1 MRDILEFPLISIT
14 IVNLNGKDYLE
25 NCLQSI
31 SGLDYPDDKIEV
43 VIVDNGSSD
52 SSISFLESAHKQV
65 RLIKNNKNMGFAY
78 ANNQAAKAAKGE
90 YIAFLNNDT
99 KVDSKWLIELL
110 RPVYGDKETVA
121 SGSKVLSMDGKNL
134 DFVGGMINFEGKGFQ
149 IDFGLPIEK
158 DLHKQYKYLPFAN
171 GGAMLIRRDT
181 FLDVGGFDEDFF
193 AYYEDVDLGWRLW
206 VLGYKVIFA
215 PDSIVYHHHH
225 GTSRIFSED
234 KLRFLKERNSL
245 YSVFKNYDDS
255 NLARAFSG
263 TLANIFNRVFV
274 DLDFDYRKYYDLS
287 EVKTAAGPGKDRDKK
302 EVSDGDIAGDE
313 KVCIEKEPLS
323 SLAAAKSFFDNLPGL
338 KEKRK
343 KIQDGRKRDDKA
355 VFAYFKAQFMPV
367 SSDPVYQRNHIDIL
381 ESLGMHKVFEKE
393 IKRTLAIITSEVV
406 ASEMAGPAIRVWN
419 FAKELSEHMNVI
431 LAVPNK
437 PDLGQQDFNMVQ
449 YKDEGSLREIIKDA
463 DILLCNGMTLS
474 KFRSLKN
481 MGKYLIIDIY
491 DPYNLATLAE
501 YSNENMKE
509 RLEIHKSIQKYFNEQ
524 FYYGDFFICASDR
537 QRDFWLGML
546 AALNRVNP
554 FAYNIDPTMK
564 RMISVVPFGLP
575 SNKPIHTEEVL
586 KGKVKGIKRDD
597 FVIIW
602 GGGIYNWFDPLT
614 LVKAMAAVKEKR
626 SDIKLFFMGVK
637 HPNPEVR
644 ALQMVNE
651 TVELAKR
658 LGLYDENIFFNFGW
672 VDYGER
678 QNYFL
683 ESDAGIITHPEHI
696 ETRFSFRTRILDYLW
711 AGLPIISTEGD
722 HLSDLVKIKRLGLVT
737 KEGAAEEL
745 AEAILKLAGDSKFH
759 RECVENTRSAAGDF
773 TWDKVCRPIIDFC
786 RDPVSN
792 ALKSNNSPDQG
803 SMGDGQDPQNTR
815 DLSGRKSKKRLAGR
829 FFYHLFR
836 SGPRSTAR
844 YISNYMSRK

>member
-1 MRDILEFPLISIT
+1 MNEILDYPLITIS
-14 IVNLNGKDYLE
+14 IVNLNGQKYLKDCLE
-25 NCLQSI
+25 SI
-31 SGLDYPDDKIEV
+31 NNLNYPQEKIEIIV
-43 VIVDNGSSD
+43 VDNGSTDD
-52 SSISFLESAHKQV
+52 SVKFIRKRFSGINIIQNS
-65 RLIKNNKNMGFAY
+65 KNNGFAK
-78 ANNQAAKAAKGE
+78 ANNQAAKVAKGE

-110 RPVYGDKETVA
+110 RPVYGDKETVV
-121 SGSKVLSMDGKNL
+121 SGSKVLSMDGKKL

-171 GGAMLIRRDT
+171 GGAMLIRRDI

-245 YSVFKNYDDS
+245 YSVFKNYDDT

-263 TLANIFNRVFV
+263 TLANILNRVFV

-287 EVKTAAGPGKDRDKK
+287 GIKTAAETGSDDIKDPGGSIARDKK
-302 EVSDGDIAGDE
+302 VY
-313 KVCIEKEPLS
+313 IEKEPLS

-393 IKRTLAIITSEVV
+393 IKRTLAIITGEVV

-419 FAKELSEHMNVI
+419 FARELSEHMNVI

-437 PDLGQQDFNMVQ
+437 PDLGQQDFEMVQ

-564 RMISVVPFGLP
+564 RMISVVPFGLQ
-575 SNKPIHTEEVL
+575 SNKPIHTADVL
-586 KGKVKGIKRDD
+586 KGKVKGIEKDD

-637 HPNPEVR
+637 HPNPEVK
-644 ALQMVNE
+644 ALQMVND

-658 LGLYDENIFFNFGW
+658 LDLYDKNIFFNFGW

-737 KEGAAEEL
+737 KEGSAEEL

-759 RECVENTRSAAGDF
+759 QECVENTRSAAGDF
-773 TWDKVCRPIIDFC
+773 TWDKVIGPIIDFC

-792 ALKSNNSPDQG
+792 ALKSNNSTDHESVGNGRDAG
-803 SMGDGQDPQNTR
+803 SGRDP
-815 DLSGRKSKKRLAGR
+815 SGRKSKKRLAGR

-844 YISNYMSRK
+844 YISNYMSQK